1 MKKWILAAGLL
12 LFLLLATV
20 YLGSPYYA
28 ARSLRDAAQAGDGD
42 RLAAL
47 VDFPAVR
54 ASIAPQVTE
63 SIEAAIGRDPRRQ
76 DSEYVAIGMMLL
88 PGVVRDTLEAFVTP
102 DGIAAML
109 RWQRP
114 NARRRPETAAD
125 AGAEADIESRA
136 RYESLD
142 RFRIRLR
149 NARSQAEGPSFLLA
163 RRGFASWKLVGV
175 DLPPAWLDDDGAR

>member
-114 NARRRPETAAD
+114 NARRRPGSE
-125 AGAEADIESRA
+125 AEGDIESRA

-149 NARSQAEGPSFLLA
+149 NARSQAQGPSFLLA

-175 DLPPAWLDDDGAR
+175 DLPSAWLDDNGTR

>member
-28 ARSLRDAAQAGDGD
+28 AWSLRDAARAGDSD

-54 ASIAPQVTE
+54 ASIEPQVTE
-63 SIEAAIGRDPRRQ
+63 SIKAAIEREPRRAEK
-76 DSEYVAIGMMLL
+76 EYVAIGMMLL
-88 PGVVRDTLEAFVTP
+88 PGVVRDTLKAFVTP
-102 DGIAAML
+102 DGIAAMM

-114 NARRRPETAAD
+114 NALRRPASE
-125 AGAEADIESRA
+125 AEAD
-136 RYESLD
+136 
-142 RFRIRLR
+142 
-149 NARSQAEGPSFLLA
+149 AEI
-163 RRGFASWKLVGV
+163 
-175 DLPPAWLDDDGAR
+175 AWLDGDGAR

>member
-28 ARSLRDAAQAGDGD
+28 AWSLRDAARAGDSD

-54 ASIAPQVTE
+54 ASIEPQVTE
-63 SIEAAIGRDPRRQ
+63 SIEVAIERDPRRAE
-76 DSEYVAIGMMLL
+76 SEFAAIGMMLL
-88 PGVVRDTLEAFVTP
+88 PGVVRDTLKAFVTP

-114 NARRRPETAAD
+114 NARRRPASAAD
-125 AGAEADIESRA
+125 AEAESLG

-175 DLPPAWLDDDGAR
+175 DLPPAWLDGKGAR